1 MNEVQLLRRQI
12 GTERAHAREARAI
25 AAAAGTATQAMMG
38 RNKNLNPS
46 ISNRYV
52 KYIEY
57 CMRMEST
64 RALGHIARLAT
75 HSPLVAGE
83 EAALARLRRTL
94 EQHVPLDGTVGSVAQ
109 YVSLLCDLVDASEAL
124 ERFTERRYS
133 VEDWRAVAQ
142 VNADSVLEER
152 KLWGEVIEHGP
163 PASER

>member
-12 GTERAHAREARAI
+12 GTERAHAREAGAI
-25 AAAAGTATQAMMG
+25 AAAGTATQAMMG
-38 RNKNLNPS
+38 RNRNITTY

-57 CMRMEST
+57 CMRIERT
-64 RALGHIARLAT
+64 RALGHIARLAA

-83 EAALARLRRTL
+83 EAALARLRRAL
-94 EQHVPLDGTVGSVAQ
+94 EQHVPLDGTVGSVAP

-124 ERFTERRYS
+124 ERFAERRYS
-133 VEDWRAVAQ
+133 VEDWRAVAR
-142 VNADSVLEER
+142 VDADSVLEER
-152 KLWGEVIEHGP
+152 RLWGEVIRHE